1 MCVGGIDCFANHISR
16 CFNLS
21 TLVSRTCLSHYV
33 SSKLLSTTKENPMGD
48 IASFISAVIA
58 AICAVGSLVGWFLAR
73 KEANKAAERASKALE
88 ASERKAKALES
99 LVVQGR
105 DAAERAELAVSTA
118 QEHSESALRSA
129 EAVEAIAVAFKPAK
143 FTMEWNSRNL
153 FVLRN
158 TSGAPITVTDFSDPD
173 AFVRQPFEVPITISP
188 NKSIQGRALSVHGR
202 EFPSELVL
210 IIDGA
215 SSPVVVPT
223 TGRPPF

>member
-1 MCVGGIDCFANHISR
+1 
-16 CFNLS
+16 
-21 TLVSRTCLSHYV
+21 
-33 SSKLLSTTKENPMGD
+33 MGD
-48 IASFISAVIA
+48 IASLMSAVIA

-88 ASERKAKALES
+88 ASERKAQALES

-118 QEHSESALRSA
+118 KEHAESAMRSA
-129 EAVEAIAVAFKPAK
+129 EAVETIAAAFKPAK
-143 FTMEWNSRNL
+143 LTMEWKSRNL

-158 TSGAPITVTDFSDPD
+158 TSGVPISVTAFSHPN
-173 AFVRQPFEVPITISP
+173 AFVQLPFEVPITILP
-188 NKSIQGRALSVHGR
+188 NESIQGRALSVHGR

-210 IIDGA
+210 IIDSA

-223 TGRPPF
+223 TGRP

>member
-1 MCVGGIDCFANHISR
+1 
-16 CFNLS
+16 
-21 TLVSRTCLSHYV
+21 
-33 SSKLLSTTKENPMGD
+33 MGD
-48 IASFISAVIA
+48 IASLISAVIA

-118 QEHSESALRSA
+118 QEHAESALRSA
-129 EAVEAIAVAFKPAK
+129 EAVEAIAAAFKPAK
-143 FTMEWNSRNL
+143 LTMEWKSRNL

-158 TSGAPITVTDFSDPD
+158 TSGAPITVTAFSDPD
-173 AFVRQPFEVPITISP
+173 AFVQLPFKVPVTISP
-188 NKSIQGRALSVHGR
+188 NESIQGRALSVHGR
-202 EFPSELVL
+202 DFPGELVL

-223 TGRPPF
+223 TDRPI

>member
-1 MCVGGIDCFANHISR
+1 
-16 CFNLS
+16 
-21 TLVSRTCLSHYV
+21 
-33 SSKLLSTTKENPMGD
+33 MGD
-48 IASFISAVIA
+48 IASLISAVIA

-129 EAVEAIAVAFKPAK
+129 EAVEAIAAAFKPAK
-143 FTMEWNSRNL
+143 FTTEWRDRNL
-153 FVLRN
+153 FALRN
-158 TSGAPITVTDFSDPD
+158 TSG
-173 AFVRQPFEVPITISP
+173 VPITITAFSHPNAFVKLPFKVPVTISP
-188 NKSIQGRALSVHGR
+188 NASIQGRAISAHGR
-202 EFPSELVL
+202 DFPSELVL

-223 TGRPPF
+223 TGRP

>member
-1 MCVGGIDCFANHISR
+1 
-16 CFNLS
+16 
-21 TLVSRTCLSHYV
+21 
-33 SSKLLSTTKENPMGD
+33 MGD
-48 IASFISAVIA
+48 IASLISAVIA

-129 EAVEAIAVAFKPAK
+129 EAVEAIATAFKPAK
-143 FTMEWNSRNL
+143 LTIEWNSRNL

-158 TSGAPITVTDFSDPD
+158 TSGAPITVTAFSDPD
-173 AFVRQPFEVPITISP
+173 AFVRLPFDVPVTILP
-188 NKSIQGRALSVHGR
+188 NESIQGRALSVHGR
-202 EFPSELVL
+202 DFPSELVL

-223 TGRPPF
+223 TDRPI

>member
-1 MCVGGIDCFANHISR
+1 
-16 CFNLS
+16 
-21 TLVSRTCLSHYV
+21 
-33 SSKLLSTTKENPMGD
+33 MGD
-48 IASFISAVIA
+48 IASLISAVIA
-58 AICAVGSLVGWFLAR
+58 AICAVGSLVGWFLSR

-88 ASERKAKALES
+88 ASKRKAQALES

-143 FTMEWNSRNL
+143 LTMEWKSRNL

-158 TSGAPITVTDFSDPD
+158 TSGAPITVTAFSDPD
-173 AFVRQPFEVPITISP
+173 AFVWLPFEVPVTISP
-188 NKSIQGRALSVHGR
+188 NKSVQGRALSVNGR
-202 EFPSELVL
+202 DFPSELVL

-223 TGRPPF
+223 TGRP